1 MRRRSVVAA
10 SILGALGKFMPP
22 VPAAAAP
29 GAPAWSGLEIVDES
43 SVFIDV
49 TVGGK
54 RRTALLDT
62 GAAAT
67 VLGLTLARELK
78 LAAVGQRTLRGY
90 SDVGAFNELTGFT
103 AEVDGV
109 PVAFSRAVSAD
120 LAMIS
125 SSLGRPA
132 DLIVGHDLFL
142 GRFVELDLP
151 GGRWRLSP
159 RSGGEAPSGTPLDLR
174 FGPHFEPL
182 ITVRVENR
190 APAPAI
196 LDIGASAALTL
207 SRGFADANDLLR
219 AKRTSTAAFAG
230 VNGVTLSTSVMMAS
244 LEIAGQT
251 LTSMPAEVVDQWLT
265 PEIPVIVGL
274 AVLRRFKIT
283 FDFNGGRVWFA
294 PSRDEVAKPFREDHS
309 GLGVAFLTDRLV
321 VKHVAARSPAS
332 AGGWKEGDEIVAVD
346 GVPVSRVYADARLR
360 TWRERSPGSSV
371 TLTLASSAKRRIVLA
386 DYY

>member
-1 MRRRSVVAA
+1 MSP
-10 SILGALGKFMPP
+10 I
-22 VPAAAAP
+22 PAAASVSAQ
-29 GAPAWSGLEIVDES
+29 AWSGLEIVDES

-49 TVGGK
+49 TIAGK

-67 VLGLTLARELK
+67 VLDLKLARELQ
-78 LAAVGQRTLRGY
+78 LAEVGQRTLRGY
-90 SDVGAFNELTGFT
+90 SNVGAFNELSGFT
-103 AEVDGV
+103 AEVGGA
-109 PVAFSRAVSAD
+109 PVAFSRAVSTD
-120 LAMIS
+120 LAVIS
-125 SSLGRPA
+125 SSLGRPT

-142 GRFVELDLP
+142 GRLVELDLP

-190 APAPAI
+190 ASAPAI

-207 SRGFADANDLLR
+207 SRGFADANDLLK

-283 FDFNGGRVWFA
+283 FDFDGGRVWFA
-294 PSRDEVAKPFREDHS
+294 PSRKEMAKPFREDHS

-321 VKHVAARSPAS
+321 VKHVAAHSPAS
-332 AGGWKEGDEIVAVD
+332 VGGWKEGDEIVAVD
-346 GVPVSRVYADARLR
+346 GLSISRVYSDERLR
-360 TWRERSPGSSV
+360 AWRERTPG
-371 TLTLASSAKRRIVLA
+371 TLIRLTIANGELRTIVLR